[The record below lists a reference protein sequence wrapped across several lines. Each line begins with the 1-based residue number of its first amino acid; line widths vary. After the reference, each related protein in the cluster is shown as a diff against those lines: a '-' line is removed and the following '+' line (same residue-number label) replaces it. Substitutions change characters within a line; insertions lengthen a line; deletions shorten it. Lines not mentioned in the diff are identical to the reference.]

1 LAASYIYEQPEYI
14 KETEISY
21 WRGPSIMDNS
31 NKAQITAR
39 QTACHLSSVF
49 NARDDSAPEYTVG
62 SRAGNLRII
71 GLGFVG
77 RF

>member
-1 LAASYIYEQPEYI
+1 
-14 KETEISY
+14 
-21 WRGPSIMDNS
+21 MDNS